1 MFKIRLAFYKLAN
14 KIEGMARNV
23 QAVRERE
30 KFKERTWNFSYTYRK
45 KKADL
50 YNSWGRCNFGWK
62 GIKKNLY
69 IFYGVGRFSQ
79 INSLH
84 TFSNKLALILETL
97 RNLST

>member
-1 MFKIRLAFYKLAN
+1 MQIWQYKFEEMLPASRTRQMFKIRLAFYKLAN

-50 YNSWGRCNFGWK
+50 YNS
-62 GIKKNLY
+62 
-69 IFYGVGRFSQ
+69 
-79 INSLH
+79 
-84 TFSNKLALILETL
+84 
-97 RNLST
+97 